1 MESEIVTTE
10 YTSNT
15 GETQQQTTMIQR
27 EATSTQSLGE
37 QVLLFGYRASKLV
50 DELPRSFT
58 YFFEAY
64 KQLFVTV
71 VLMVVALIAFKLLLT
86 VLGAIND
93 LPLLAPTFRLI
104 GLVYSTWFTYRY
116 VIGAANRQELGETFQ
131 SMKEYVLGRGTQSN

>member
-1 MESEIVTTE
+1 MESETVTTE

-15 GETQQQTTMIQR
+15 GEAQQQTTMIQR
-27 EATSTQSLGE
+27 EATSTQSLPE

-104 GLVYSTWFTYRY
+104 GVTYTTWFIYRY
-116 VIGAANRQELGETFQ
+116 VIGAVNRQELGETFT

>member
-1 MESEIVTTE
+1 MEPEIVTTE

-15 GETQQQTTMIQR
+15 GEAQQQTTVIQT

-50 DELPRSFT
+50 DELPHSFT

-64 KQLFVTV
+64 KKTLVTII
-71 VLMVVALIAFKLLLT
+71 LIVVALISLKLLLT
-86 VLGAIND
+86 VLAAINAI
-93 LPLLAPTFRLI
+93 PLLAPTFRLI
-104 GLVYSTWFTYRY
+104 GLAYTTWFIYRY

-131 SMKEYVLGRGTQSN
+131 SMKEYVLGKATPSN